1 LIVPVLLLR
10 TWISSLDPPCSC
22 RVADG
27 SIPLARTAVC
37 SKAPLHI
44 SSVDCFESVSRFPVC
59 FFNSLSGSNEI
70 SRLSRISSSS
80 IANAEKLQT
89 KKKKVP
95 SVCFFQL
102 PFLFLFRCHHSIAFS
117 VSLAKCYLLVSRV
130 MQTNRLG
137 FSAKSRNCGIAEVLT
152 SY

>member
-1 LIVPVLLLR
+1 LFLYFYFALGSLLWIHPVVAELPMGLYPWPVPQ
-10 TWISSLDPPCSC
+10 
-22 RVADG
+22 
-27 SIPLARTAVC
+27 VC